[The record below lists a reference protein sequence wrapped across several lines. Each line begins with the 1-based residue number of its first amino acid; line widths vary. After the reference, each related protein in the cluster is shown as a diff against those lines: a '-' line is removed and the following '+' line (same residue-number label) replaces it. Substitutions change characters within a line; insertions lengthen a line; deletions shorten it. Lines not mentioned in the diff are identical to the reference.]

1 MKQLITATSP
11 NLIGIG
17 AVFIDDIVRADG
29 TTHMAQLGGGV
40 VHALMGAALWDER
53 PGIIAV
59 IGDGLP
65 DSARALLEANLDTR
79 GLHPLGIPQM
89 RAWQIFEHDGRRREL
104 FRVEITEPFTTGA
117 QPSHFP
123 AAYEGSK
130 AFYLLQGFDEM
141 RTWREHLS
149 GLVLWEPLQ
158 QVMTPDYVNRA
169 AFRAVLRD
177 CAIDIVSPNLL
188 EAQAIYGDLLSPD
201 DLLTALLDDGARIA
215 ALRMGPS
222 GSLIARRDTG
232 ERCFVPVVTV
242 PQIIDQTGAGN
253 TYCGALLVGLMRG
266 ETLHKAAAMAAVAA
280 SFCLEQVGVLNPTGI
295 DKSERDQRSHRL
307 LRGESRSS

>member
-1 MKQLITATSP
+1 MSEPAASSP
-11 NLIGIG
+11 NLVGIG

-53 PGIIAV
+53 PGIVAV

-65 DSARALLEANLDTR
+65 DTARTLLEANLDTR

-89 RAWQIFEHDGRRREL
+89 RAWQIFEHDGKRREL

-123 AAYEGSK
+123 AAYERSS
-130 AFYLLQGFDEM
+130 AYYLLQGFDEI
-141 RTWREHLS
+141 RRWRAKLN
-149 GLVLWEPLQ
+149 GLMLWEPLQ
-158 QVMTPDYVNRA
+158 QIMAPDDANRA

-177 CAIDIVSPNLL
+177 CAIDIVSPNLI
-188 EAQAIYGDLLSPD
+188 EAQAIYGAQNTPD

-215 ALRMGPS
+215 ALRMGAA
-222 GSLIARRDTG
+222 GSIIAGRETG
-232 ERCFVPVVTV
+232 EHFYIPAFDLA
-242 PQIIDQTGAGN
+242 QIIDQTGAGN

-266 ETLHKAAAMAAVAA
+266 EPLHKVAAMAAVAA
-280 SFCLEQVGVLNPTGI
+280 SFCLEQVGVLNPAGI
-295 DKSERDQRSHRL
+295 ETLKRDERYRKL
-307 LRGESRSS
+307 LRFEGR